1 MFSLE
6 TMVKITGDME
16 FADQLKKIT
25 YNALPVQ
32 ASDDYSSRQYFQA
45 ANQIEISDRMDVSF
59 QSNGHKGNDFV
70 YGTITGYPCCTT
82 NMHQSWPKFVQN
94 LFYAT
99 PDGGVA
105 ALQYAP
111 STVKMKVADNVRLQ
125 IVETTGYPFRENVNF
140 EFQLDK
146 DAKFPFHLR
155 IPAWSNGASISVNGK
170 KMDTKVLDRVAILDR
185 EWKNGD
191 TISLQLPMHIDTSL
205 WYEFTNAVESGLV
218 TKMWT
223 FS

>member
-6 TMVKITGDME
+6 TMVKITGVME
-16 FADQLKKIT
+16 FADQLEKIT
-25 YNALPVQ
+25 YNAFPVQ

-45 ANQIEISDRMDVSF
+45 ANQIEISDRMDMSF
-59 QSNGHKGNDFV
+59 QSNGHKGINFV
-70 YGTITGYPCCTT
+70 YGILTGYPYCTT
-82 NMHQSWPKFVQN
+82 NMHQSWPKFTQN

-105 ALQYAP
+105 ALQYAS
-111 STVKMKVADNVRLQ
+111 STVNMKVADNVRLQ
-125 IVETTGYPFRENVNF
+125 IVETTGYPFRENINF

-170 KMDTKVLDRVAILDR
+170 KIDTKISDR
-185 EWKNGD
+185 
-191 TISLQLPMHIDTSL
+191 
-205 WYEFTNAVESGLV
+205 
-218 TKMWT
+218 
-223 FS
+223 